1 MISKEAIDE
10 FLLYIEDANEETA
23 LYYLEMCNGN
33 VEDSLKLYYDINGD
47 NMIQS
52 KQCNNNNEIMNKE
65 ENLIQN
71 NMYET
76 NIETTNDKKNNMPPP
91 CDDYVRAPDKH
102 FSQALINDMDDSN
115 FYPYNNTNKKSNK
128 SKIQLGDTFQKL
140 FSPPESLICSLSF
153 EEVRKKSKQEN
164 KFILVNIQ
172 NNEFESLRLNRDI
185 WNNDVIQQIIKTSF
199 ILWLRYEYD
208 QDAAIFMNTYK
219 VHKLPYL
226 CVLCKRTG
234 RQLKVWNIRN
244 FEDPICAQSQLYEFI
259 EMMEIKSNSHNI
271 NNISTNYQ
279 NISRNTTDT
288 TTTTTL
294 TSAITTNINININN
308 NNYKNKNKNDDDD
321 DDDDDTDMF
330 NNVNDRNIET
340 LEEPYRTM
348 PPSGYDK
355 NKLLYNET
363 THQILQDEKK
373 DSINNFTSNS
383 YNNRNLKET
392 KSKDKETGDVVE
404 EYNTINNE
412 LSQLHKLRMQ
422 RFQKK

>member
-1 MISKEAIDE
+1 
-10 FLLYIEDANEETA
+10 
-23 LYYLEMCNGN
+23 MCNGN

-47 NMIQS
+47 NMIPN
-52 KQCNNNNEIMNKE
+52 KPYDNNNKITTE
-65 ENLIQN
+65 EEKLIQSD
-71 NMYET
+71 MYQT
-76 NIETTNDKKNNMPPP
+76 NTETTNDKKKNMCSP

-102 FSQALINDMDDSN
+102 FSQTLINDMDDSN

-153 EEVRKKSKQEN
+153 EEVRIKSKQEN

-172 NNEFESLRLNRDI
+172 NTEFESLRLNRDI

-208 QDAAIFMNTYK
+208 QDAALFMNTYK

-244 FEDPICAQSQLYEFI
+244 FQDPICAQSQLYEFI
-259 EMMEIKSNSHNI
+259 EMMEIKSNSRNI
-271 NNISTNYQ
+271 KDITTSSKNMSTN
-279 NISRNTTDT
+279 ILDTTTTIT
-288 TTTTTL
+288 TTTTT
-294 TSAITTNINININN
+294 NINN
-308 NNYKNKNKNDDDD
+308 NNNNYYYGDGDGDRDDGDDHGKDNMLHNVNNKNI
-321 DDDDDTDMF
+321 DT
-330 NNVNDRNIET
+330 
-340 LEEPYRTM
+340 LKEPYRNI
-348 PPSGYDK
+348 PPSGYNK
-355 NKLLYNET
+355 NKLLYPET
-363 THQILQDEKK
+363 THQILQEEIK
-373 DSINNFTSNS
+373 DSTHNFNNNS

-392 KSKDKETGDVVE
+392 ETKDKKTTDVLE